1 MLKKYWI
8 NHSWLFLCMSTYSK
22 ESRNFW
28 NNPCVYQKK
37 AVPLRAELLGSFLL
51 SRESD
56 RKNTNPPAPERDQAE
71 GRSQPLL
78 GGYGQGRY
86 FVG

>member
-1 MLKKYWI
+1 MFKENQCPITWQ
-8 NHSWLFLCMSTYSK
+8 FLDNNSK
-22 ESRNFW
+22 NCRNFW

-51 SRESD
+51 LRESN
-56 RKNTNPPAPERDQAE
+56 RQNTNPPALERDQAE

-86 FVG
+86 FAG

>member
-1 MLKKYWI
+1 MTCPSPLRPTPKKRKNTLSARI
-8 NHSWLFLCMSTYSK
+8 I
-22 ESRNFW
+22 
-28 NNPCVYQKK
+28 CVYQKK
-37 AVPLRAELLGSFLL
+37 AVSLRAELLGSFLL

-56 RKNTNPPAPERDQAE
+56 RQNTNPPAPERDQAE

-86 FVG
+86 FAG